1 MNNLSKLLDDG
12 TLKIKKIN
20 MGKPNNKKTYKKMM
34 KKQKNMK
41 GGKTQK
47 RNKNKN
53 KSPKIIIK
61 KENKTPKQSNNN
73 QKILNR
79 VIDNKIQKVVD
90 QVTSS
95 NDDKKIKP
103 VEKIYEKRRPLEKK
117 RQLEERERQV
127 KQPKVEEKRQ
137 LEERERQVKQP
148 KVEEKRQLE
157 ERERQVE
164 RSVKKKQPV
173 KKKLKHNKTKKLN
186 ISDMIEKLK
195 NKGILVSGKNKKLV
209 KDIYL
214 YALDDNIKIYR
225 K

>member
-103 VEKIYEKRRPLEKK
+103 VEKIYEK
-117 RQLEERERQV
+117 Q
-127 KQPKVEEKRQ
+127 
-137 LEERERQVKQP
+137 RQVKQP

>member
-61 KENKTPKQSNNN
+61 KENKTPKLSNNN

-117 RQLEERERQV
+117 RQ
-127 KQPKVEEKRQ
+127 PKVEEKRQ
-137 LEERERQVKQP
+137 PEERERQVKQP

>member
-61 KENKTPKQSNNN
+61 KENKTPKPSNNN
-73 QKILNR
+73 QQILNR

-103 VEKIYEKRRPLEKK
+103 VEKIYEKRR
-117 RQLEERERQV
+117 QV

-137 LEERERQVKQP
+137 P
-148 KVEEKRQLE
+148 E

-164 RSVKKKQPV
+164 RPVKKKQPV

>member
-61 KENKTPKQSNNN
+61 KENKTSKPSNNN

-103 VEKIYEKRRPLEKK
+103 VEKIYEKQRPLEKK
-117 RQLEERERQV
+117 RQ
-127 KQPKVEEKRQ
+127 P
-137 LEERERQVKQP
+137 
-148 KVEEKRQLE
+148 E

>member
-61 KENKTPKQSNNN
+61 KENKTSKPSNNN

-103 VEKIYEKRRPLEKK
+103 VEKIYEKQRPLEKK
-117 RQLEERERQV
+117 RQPKVEEKQQLEERQQV
-127 KQPKVEEKRQ
+127 KQPKVEEKQ
-137 LEERERQVKQP
+137 
-148 KVEEKRQLE
+148 QLE

-164 RSVKKKQPV
+164 RPVKKKQPV